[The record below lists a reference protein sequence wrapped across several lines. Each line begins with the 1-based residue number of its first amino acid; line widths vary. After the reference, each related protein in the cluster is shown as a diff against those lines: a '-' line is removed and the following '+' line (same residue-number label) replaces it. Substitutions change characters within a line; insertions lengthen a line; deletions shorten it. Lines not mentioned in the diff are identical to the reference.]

1 MKIESN
7 WTYPQALKVIQ
18 DLKAHGL
25 DAGVTVGAIHIQGD
39 PDEIRR
45 VCEELELPEP
55 FDGLSDM
62 QSKIIEQRRWSPDWQ
77 DTGR

>member
-25 DAGVTVGAIHIQGD
+25 DAGVTAGAIHIQGD
-39 PDEIRR
+39 PGKIRR
-45 VCEELELPEP
+45 VCKELKLPEP
-55 FDGLSDM
+55 FEGLSST
-62 QSKIIEQRRWSPDWQ
+62 QGRIIKGVWDQYQ
-77 DTGR
+77 GR